1 MAPVILREGER
12 QKAVAPFFHA
22 RSRIE
27 REWTNPMQQK
37 PDGDDYLALF
47 GRYKEDFGDVYMDP
61 EDERFRLLF
70 DQICR
75 MLTQPSSF
83 NLSLPAQFRATATHY
98 LEGDPHT
105 VAHMKT
111 IENRHFMLSD
121 LFDYI
126 HLVKTMGGSWDQRG
140 R

>member
-1 MAPVILREGER
+1 
-12 QKAVAPFFHA
+12 
-22 RSRIE
+22 
-27 REWTNPMQQK
+27 MQQK
-37 PDGDDYLALF
+37 PDADDYLALF
-47 GRYKEDFGDVYMDP
+47 GRYKADFGDVYMDP

-75 MLTQPSSF
+75 MLTQPSLF
-83 NLSLPAQFRATATHY
+83 NLALPEQFRATAFRY

-105 VAHMKT
+105 VAHMTT

-121 LFDYI
+121 LFDYV
-126 HLVKTMGGSWDQRG
+126 HLVNTMGGRWDQRG

>member
-1 MAPVILREGER
+1 MKP
-12 QKAVAPFFHA
+12 
-22 RSRIE
+22 
-27 REWTNPMQQK
+27 K
-37 PDGDDYLALF
+37 PDADDYLALF
-47 GRYKEDFGDVYMDP
+47 GRYKADFGDVYMDP

-75 MLTQPSSF
+75 MLTQPSPF
-83 NLSLPAQFRATATHY
+83 NMALPEQFRSTAFRY

-105 VAHMKT
+105 VAHMTT

-121 LFDYI
+121 LFDYV
-126 HLVKTMGGSWDQRG
+126 HLVNTLGGRGDQHG

>member
-1 MAPVILREGER
+1 MRR
-12 QKAVAPFFHA
+12 
-22 RSRIE
+22 
-27 REWTNPMQQK
+27 T
-37 PDGDDYLALF
+37 PDSDDYLAIF
-47 GRYKEDFGDVYMDP
+47 GRYKDDFGDVYMDP

-70 DQICR
+70 DQNAG

-83 NLSLPAQFRATATHY
+83 NLSLPEQFRTTAFRY
-98 LEGDPHT
+98 LDGDDHT
-105 VAHMKT
+105 VAHMKAV
-111 IENRHFMLSD
+111 ENRHFMLSD